1 MSTAHREQL
10 LLAGKDFEIA
20 KQFRSVAEAKLKLRQ
35 EAADLY
41 VVTDM
46 PVPPYTGEALS
57 RAKREFTELN
67 RICLRHAARLL
78 DISHRAEGR
87 ESDMESAVMLFDIR
101 TPAAGTQS
109 PLSD

>member
-10 LLAGKDFEIA
+10 LLAGKDFDIA

-35 EAADLY
+35 EATDLY
-41 VVTDM
+41 LVTDM
-46 PVPPYTGEALS
+46 PVPLYTSEALS
-57 RAKREFTELN
+57 RARREFTELN
-67 RICLRHAARLL
+67 RICLRHAARLQ
-78 DISHRAEGR
+78 DVSHRVEGR

-101 TPAAGTQS
+101 TPAAGAQS